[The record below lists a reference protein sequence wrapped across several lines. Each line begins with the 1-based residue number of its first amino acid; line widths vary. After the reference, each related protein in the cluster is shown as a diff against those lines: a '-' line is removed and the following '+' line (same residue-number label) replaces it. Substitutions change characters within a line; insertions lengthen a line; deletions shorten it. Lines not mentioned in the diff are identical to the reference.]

1 MTQKNLR
8 YLTADQRSMTYAD
21 PDDVSSTLRVAN
33 DRQIKKMNGIQLL
46 NTRPEF
52 IRNWKTKVTVGD
64 QVAVDAQSIRVTFSG
79 TTANIEKM
87 KAEWAI
93 LKANIDAVLDDS
105 LAGFPTKTDAPLV
118 NSLT

>member
-21 PDDVSSTLRVAN
+21 PDDVGSTLRVVN
-33 DRQIKKMNGIQLL
+33 DRQTKKMNGIQLL

-52 IRNWKTKVTVGD
+52 IRNWKAQVTVGD
-64 QVAVDAQSIRVTFSG
+64 NVAVDLQSIRVVFSG
-79 TTANIEKM
+79 STANSAKM
-87 KAEWAI
+87 LKEWET
-93 LKANIDAVLDDS
+93 LKGNIDKVLAES
-105 LAGFPTKTDAPLV
+105 LAGFPTKTDAPFV